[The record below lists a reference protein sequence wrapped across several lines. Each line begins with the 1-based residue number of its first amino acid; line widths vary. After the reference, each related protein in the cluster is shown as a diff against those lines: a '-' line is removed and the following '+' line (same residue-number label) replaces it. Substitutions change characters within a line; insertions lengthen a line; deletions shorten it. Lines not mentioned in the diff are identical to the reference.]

1 MDFRL
6 SEEQEM
12 IRKMARDF
20 ADNEVLPYCQQW
32 DEEHIFP
39 WDTVKKLHELGLMTC
54 GVPAEYG
61 GPGIDHLG
69 QCIISE
75 EISRGDAGLATT
87 MAASTL
93 LGPDPVYIAATH
105 EQKKWW
111 YGQMME
117 GVITAFCL
125 TEPGAGS
132 DAAGLSTRCVK
143 GKVRSE
149 KMKVKV

>member
-75 EISRGDAGLATT
+75 EISRGDATGN
-87 MAASTL
+87 
-93 LGPDPVYIAATH
+93 Y
-105 EQKKWW
+105 
-111 YGQMME
+111 YGSQHPAGTGSGIYCRYPRTKE
-117 GVITAFCL
+117 VVVRADDGRCHNRFCL
-125 TEPGAGS
+125 TEPGVGS
-132 DAAGLSTRCVK
+132 DAAGLSTRCK
-143 GKVRSE
+143 GRG
-149 KMKVKV
+149 